1 MSLIEE
7 PEIVTWP
14 ETHYLFIE
22 RTGPFSQIA
31 QLCWQELHR
40 AIPKIAEKNQVTGH
54 LSLYRMRPD
63 TYRAGVSVSAPP
75 AEVPEGLQYC
85 LFPGGKFSRFVWTGP
100 YTKLPEVSGRV
111 WQIVTEKQIP
121 QRDDFAI
128 EYYANDPKTTPEDQL
143 ITEILVPTV

>member
-85 LFPGGKFSRFVWTGP
+85 LFPGDIVVVFSNGGFGGIHGKLLER
-100 YTKLPEVSGRV
+100 LGR
-111 WQIVTEKQIP
+111 
-121 QRDDFAI
+121 R
-128 EYYANDPKTTPEDQL
+128 
-143 ITEILVPTV
+143 